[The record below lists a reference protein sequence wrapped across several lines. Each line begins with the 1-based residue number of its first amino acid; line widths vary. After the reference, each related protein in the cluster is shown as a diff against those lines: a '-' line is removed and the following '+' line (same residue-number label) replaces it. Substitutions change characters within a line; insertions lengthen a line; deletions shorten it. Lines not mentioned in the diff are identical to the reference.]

1 LRQNIDLVRARL
13 DRTSL
18 HSSGATMVR
27 GTITKAGQRRA
38 PRAGRGRVD

>member
-27 GTITKAGQRRA
+27 GTITKASQRRA